1 MLTKMIRLTVS
12 VDSKLKDFISDF
24 LLGLDAQ
31 GVSEEKPDEKMVNIT
46 ALFTQYTDTDN
57 IIEKL
62 CEFGKILKDKESG
75 QTPFEITVDHV
86 DRSYWEVWRSFLKT
100 IRVSPRIIIYP
111 PWEPP
116 EIKNGDIAL
125 EINPSM
131 AFGTGHHETTRLCL
145 RSIEQICEENDIESL
160 IDIGCGSGVLGIA
173 AARMGISNIIAMDND
188 LLAVKETLSNMS
200 VNGVSEKFIY
210 FCGTPDNLSG
220 VRADIVVANITT
232 GPILKMKSNLRT
244 IMKDK
249 GYLVLSGIPLTGKEE
264 ILSGIK
270 TEGFKLED
278 IKAEGDWIALIF
290 RQ

>member
-173 AARMGISNIIAMDND
+173 AVRMGISNIIAMDND

>member
-173 AARMGISNIIAMDND
+173 AVRMGISNIIAMDND
-188 LLAVKETLSNMS
+188 LLAIKETLSNMS